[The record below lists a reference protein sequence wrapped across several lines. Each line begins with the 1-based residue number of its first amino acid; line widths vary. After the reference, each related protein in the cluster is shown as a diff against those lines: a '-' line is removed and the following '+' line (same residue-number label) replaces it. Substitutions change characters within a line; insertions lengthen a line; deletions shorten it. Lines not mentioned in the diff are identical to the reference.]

1 MKLREVIEKTE
12 AHFKKLAMDR
22 PRFEAEM
29 ALSAAL
35 KWKRMDL
42 FLRLDFPL
50 QDSEVAACRDYVARR
65 SKGEP
70 LAYIEAQKEFYGI
83 NFYVDR
89 NVLIP
94 RPETEHIVDKALELI
109 KKHNLKSLLDIGT
122 GSGCIPVAIL
132 KNTEIVTA
140 TAVDISVEAVS
151 IASKN
156 AKANGV
162 EDRFSVQVLNF
173 SDVDDTTSLDFSTID
188 LVTSNPPYIGENDPE
203 IQKEVKAFEPHI
215 ALFATNNGLDLYE
228 KWFRLLAV
236 AARPQTHF
244 VFEIGYKQRQE
255 ITKILTDLK
264 VFADI
269 ECIKDYS
276 GRDRIIYCVKK

>member
-1 MKLREVIEKTE
+1 MRLREVLDKTE
-12 AHFKKLAMDR
+12 AHFKKLGMDR

-42 FLRLDFPL
+42 FLKLDFPL
-50 QDSEVAACRDYVARR
+50 QDPEIIICREYVARR

-70 LAYIEAQKEFYGI
+70 LAYMEEQKEFYGI
-83 NFYVDR
+83 NFYVDK

-94 RPETEHIVDKALELI
+94 RPETEHVVDKALELI
-109 KKHNLKSLLDIGT
+109 KKHNLTHLLDIGT

-132 KNTEIVTA
+132 KNVESLKA
-140 TAVDISVEAVS
+140 SAVDISAEAVA
-151 IASKN
+151 IATKN
-156 AKANGV
+156 AESNSVG
-162 EDRFSVQVLNF
+162 DRINVQLLDF
-173 SDVDDTTSLDFSTID
+173 SDKAAITALDFSTID
-188 LVTSNPPYIGENDPE
+188 LVTSNPPYIGEEDPE
-203 IQKEVKAFEPHI
+203 IQKEVKVFEPHI
-215 ALFATNNGLDLYE
+215 ALFAKNNGLALYE
-228 KWFRLLAV
+228 TWFTFLAEV
-236 AARPQTHF
+236 TRPQTHF

-255 ITKILTDLK
+255 ITKILIDLK